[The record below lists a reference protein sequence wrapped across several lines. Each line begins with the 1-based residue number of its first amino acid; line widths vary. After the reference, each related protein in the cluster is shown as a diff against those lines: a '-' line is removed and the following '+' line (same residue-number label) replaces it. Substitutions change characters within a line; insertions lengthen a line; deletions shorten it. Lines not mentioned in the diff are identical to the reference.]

1 MIYRKVLDVQ
11 ASGIDI
17 NTLENDSFPQLKI
30 ETSLMVKQLFSDLKM
45 SLDQK
50 TGKKHSIY
58 YLNLLCK
65 DYLTS
70 NFLLNSFLNSSRSH
84 SMKRSI
90 GFSK

>member
-45 SLDQK
+45 SLNQK
-50 TGKKHSIY
+50 TGKKPPIY
-58 YLNLLCK
+58 
-65 DYLTS
+65 
-70 NFLLNSFLNSSRSH
+70 
-84 SMKRSI
+84 
-90 GFSK
+90 